1 MKFDFLKNLMIWGY
15 LTFLNWWF
23 FKKLHFE
30 KFCQLVWVKG
40 QKGFIFENQPDLGPC
55 LFSIHLIFLA
65 LMGVH
70 VRAFQ
75 FACFC
80 TCWTQSHVN
89 FPLFLGKCEYS
100 TMQNTSI
107 TALTPLDY
115 CFYCIKKSVNS
126 WEHTKPSAHYYWIM
140 PAKKGKR
147 EEGEDWG

>member
-1 MKFDFLKNLMIWGY
+1 M
-15 LTFLNWWF
+15 
-23 FKKLHFE
+23 
-30 KFCQLVWVKG
+30 FCQLVWVKG
-40 QKGFIFENQPDLGPC
+40 QKGFIFENQADLGPC

-140 PAKKGKR
+140 PAKKGSER
-147 EEGEDWG
+147 RGRIEDKKNLGPLYSTLVKENLQYLVSLYLS